1 MLKHRFALWAL
12 GLALPQ
18 VSVLKPMV
26 HHSLRSIALIV
37 FAGIMLAIIVTGGL
51 VMLFMYLLAAGLT
64 QLAAASIA
72 LGIAALLAIIAWML
86 AMRQIRI
93 VADVPDQ
100 LRLFDHPVGDM
111 LGDAA
116 SLLAAGFLEGLLKPE
131 EPRQR
136 HYYDRESDTL

>member
-26 HHSLRSIALIV
+26 HRGLRSIALIV
-37 FAGIMLAIIVTGGL
+37 FAGIMLAVIVTGGL
-51 VMLFMYLLAAGLT
+51 AMLFIYLTESGLT
-64 QLAAASIA
+64 QSVAAWVV
-72 LGIAALLAIIAWML
+72 LGIAALLALIAWML
-86 AMRQIRI
+86 AMRQMRS
-93 VADVPDQ
+93 VAEVPQQ

-131 EPRQR
+131 EPRHR
-136 HYYDRESDTL
+136 CHDRETDKL